1 MEESSVSES
10 KPLLIKESAS
20 IWKMIISIT
29 VLLVMF
35 TGYTLGL
42 ISVQLSEIQSN
53 MFQVNSIKSVIQVV
67 AVAPVILCG
76 GYSLKIPRTHVYL
89 IALAG
94 STNVTYALAFY
105 FSATFMPV
113 GNLDSLYAAF
123 YILASTGFELYK
135 RTADKKLLV
144 MASIALTGIFMLVQ
158 PWNINYDGDVK
169 IKAHSPCYYMDLSL
183 NTSSGIHQQ
192 MQFLNTTLPEVSTKT
207 RHEYNLWL
215 GYLFIITAATAAT
228 VDGYTVRFLVKD
240 NPVPVVQFWVILF
253 EGIVSFTLNLVW
265 TGVKQEHLFT
275 FPSGTYCI
283 LFYCS
288 FIFGA
293 TLTRN
298 VSFLVYQH
306 WHVSKLAL
314 CNVFVCITLYIS
326 QRTYLSEYYPGHAN
340 MTEIFGIV
348 TILFGVALLPTVLF
362 VLEQRAGRNS
372 ASQ

>member
-1 MEESSVSES
+1 MEESYVSES

-20 IWKMIISIT
+20 IWKTIISII

-76 GYSLKIPRTHVYL
+76 GYSLMIPKTHVHL

-94 STNVTYALAFY
+94 STNVIYALAFY

-123 YILASTGFELYK
+123 YILASTGFELFK
-135 RTADKKLLV
+135 RTVDKKSLV
-144 MASIALTGIFMLVQ
+144 MASIALIGIFMLVQ
-158 PWNINYDGDVK
+158 PWNVNNDDVK
-169 IKAHSPCYYMDLSL
+169 TWAHAPCYYMDLSS
-183 NTSSGIHQQ
+183 NTSSVISTQ
-192 MQFLNTTLPEVSTKT
+192 MQFLNTTIKEVSTKT
-207 RHEYNLWL
+207 HKEYNLWL

-228 VDGYTVRFLVKD
+228 VDGYTIRFLVKD
-240 NPVPVVQFWVILF
+240 NPVPTVQFWVIF
-253 EGIVSFTLNLVW
+253 YEGILSFILNMIW
-265 TGVKQEHLFT
+265 TGIKQEELFT
-275 FPSGTYCI
+275 FPSGTYCL
-283 LFYCS
+283 LFFCS
-288 FIFGA
+288 FIFWA
-293 TLTRN
+293 ALARS
-298 VSFLVYQH
+298 VIFLVYQH

-326 QRTYLSEYYPGHAN
+326 QRTYLSEYYPGYAN
-340 MTEIFGIV
+340 MTEIFGII

-362 VLEQRAGRNS
+362 VLEQRGIVK
-372 ASQ
+372 